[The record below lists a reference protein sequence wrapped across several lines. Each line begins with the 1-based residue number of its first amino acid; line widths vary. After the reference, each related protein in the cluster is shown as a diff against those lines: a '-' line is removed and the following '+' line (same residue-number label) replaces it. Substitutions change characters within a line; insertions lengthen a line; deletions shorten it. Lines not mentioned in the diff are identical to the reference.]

1 MPDDTPS
8 SRSLG
13 KTSPAGKS
21 PGASPSEI
29 SSGSLAE
36 SAADDSMD
44 AFLEEAA
51 AVSDPA
57 PSAALAVFPMAVG
70 EIVGNRFRIEG
81 LAGSGGM
88 GAVYRAADLTTGAR
102 AAVKVIGRQSASI
115 RARFSREGR
124 VLAELSHPAIVRY
137 LAHGVTGHGHPFLAM
152 DWLEGMDL
160 AHRLARAPIDVDDS
174 FVLLRRAC
182 EGLAVAHAHGIVH
195 RDIKPSNLFL
205 PGGDPAR
212 VKVIDFG
219 VARFEEASA
228 PLTRRGSALGTAGY
242 MAPEQALEAAD
253 VDARA
258 DVYALGCVLFECLT
272 GRPPFLGRHASLLVK
287 VIREKPPRPSDLRPG
302 LGVEVDALMGRLL
315 AKDRTER
322 PGDAAEMLLAVDAVR
337 APPR

>member
-1 MPDDTPS
+1 
-8 SRSLG
+8 
-13 KTSPAGKS
+13 
-21 PGASPSEI
+21 
-29 SSGSLAE
+29 
-36 SAADDSMD
+36 
-44 AFLEEAA
+44 
-51 AVSDPA
+51 
-57 PSAALAVFPMAVG
+57 
-70 EIVGNRFRIEG
+70 
-81 LAGSGGM
+81 
-88 GAVYRAADLTTGAR
+88 
-102 AAVKVIGRQSASI
+102 
-115 RARFSREGR
+115 
-124 VLAELSHPAIVRY
+124 
-137 LAHGVTGHGHPFLAM
+137 
-152 DWLEGMDL
+152 
-160 AHRLARAPIDVDDS
+160 
-174 FVLLRRAC
+174 
-182 EGLAVAHAHGIVH
+182 
-195 RDIKPSNLFL
+195 
-205 PGGDPAR
+205 
-212 VKVIDFG
+212 